1 MALGEL
7 KCPSLDYVYNMTWA
21 EFRIRL
27 YAYHRVEKT
36 EWYKVREIAYAS
48 MYGSHIG
55 IKRIPSKEKFMQLE
69 PNKAIKANTVRMAKI
84 KQVQEEYQRQKEEL
98 NARIKST
105 DRS

>member
-27 YAYHRVEKT
+27 FAYHRMEKT

-48 MYGSHIG
+48 TYGSHMAL
-55 IKRIPSKEKFMQLE
+55 KRIPSKEKFMTLE
-69 PNKAIKANTVRMAKI
+69 PRKAMLLNVKI
-84 KQVQEEYQRQKEEL
+84 A
-98 NARIKST
+98 ARIKEVQ
-105 DRS
+105 DEYHRQRKELDG